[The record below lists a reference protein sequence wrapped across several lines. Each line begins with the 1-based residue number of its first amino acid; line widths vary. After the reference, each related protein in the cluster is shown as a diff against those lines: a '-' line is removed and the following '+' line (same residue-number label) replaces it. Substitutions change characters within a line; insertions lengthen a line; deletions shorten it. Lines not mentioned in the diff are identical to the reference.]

1 MKLGYIAHIVI
12 EFPEDNR
19 TQRQGRN
26 VLSWKTMNIHFF
38 FFSLSL
44 FFKFYFLTLQYGTG
58 KEEGGGFRMGNM
70 CIPVVDSCWYM
81 AKPIQYWT
89 VTLNSDFPL
98 RDFEIPVVT
107 PETMEQF
114 YLNYRWI
121 GWKLADLTNCS
132 IEQIGKKKKKK
143 NISRHWFPIP
153 VILCT
158 VEMLLK
164 FLFTFKYFH
173 LFIKS

>member
-1 MKLGYIAHIVI
+1 MRSFHITEPNYIFINFKSTYEVRIYCTHCDWISWRQQNS
-12 EFPEDNR
+12 ETRKKRTFLEDYEHS
-19 TQRQGRN
+19 
-26 VLSWKTMNIHFF
+26 LFF

-44 FFKFYFLTLQYGTG
+44 FLKFYFLTLQYGTG

-121 GWKLADLTNCS
+121 GWKLADLTNWS
-132 IEQIGKKKKKK
+132 
-143 NISRHWFPIP
+143 
-153 VILCT
+153 
-158 VEMLLK
+158 
-164 FLFTFKYFH
+164 
-173 LFIKS
+173 